1 MPFQKTTMNLANNK
15 LPAIS
20 EPFSQ
25 SQNNGTA
32 QLKLD
37 ARKASTHV
45 CLVALLQ
52 QFS

>member
-1 MPFQKTTMNLANNK
+1 MNLANNK
-15 LPAIS
+15 LPVIS

-25 SQNNGTA
+25 GQNYGTA

-37 ARKASTHV
+37 AQKASTHV

-52 QFS
+52 QFT